1 MCPYGAI
8 ERKELLDAQGEVHRE
23 VAAPNPAMCE
33 GCGLCTVTCRGG
45 YIDLE
50 GYTDEQVFAQL
61 GALGPLPEV
70 IRTMTEAN
78 VSAAQSGAGSAP
90 EDWQPH
96 IVALV
101 CNWCSYAGADMA
113 GTTRLEYPAN
123 VRMVRFPCTGRMSP
137 LMILRAFEQGADGVL
152 VSGCHPGDCH
162 YVQGNL
168 VARRRFTIF
177 RSLMDFIG
185 IDLKRLHFA
194 WVSAAEGHKWAKVV
208 SEVTAAVQE
217 AGPLPSFAHPEGWDG
232 IELPAMEGS
241 GPQELDRA
249 SSTRFGPIFGKA
261 ASEVLTTERV
271 GVVIGYGAGS
281 LPEPDDATILITETA
296 DCEKLEWGQG
306 CRNNLGAYVG
316 SALEKHERVAVV
328 AKTCDLGAVTGL
340 IREGQ
345 LRRDQLLVD
354 RGPVPRSSRRVG
366 ARRPSAFPAPGTRIR
381 SVTSWSRSTVFA
393 RAVRIPRPLPSTRRT
408 PATSRSPISSRCRT
422 TNAGST
428 GSDSSADVC
437 AATRAARPVLCATA
451 RTCITEKHRP
461 QWVPTSIDNRGN
473 SAWNIIRAVHL
484 AGRCSGCDECARVC
498 PADIR
503 LDLINRKLALEVER
517 QYGKIG
523 LDPEEKSALVDF
535 RMEDSEEFIL

>member
-1 MCPYGAI
+1 
-8 ERKELLDAQGEVHRE
+8 
-23 VAAPNPAMCE
+23 
-33 GCGLCTVTCRGG
+33 
-45 YIDLE
+45 
-50 GYTDEQVFAQL
+50 
-61 GALGPLPEV
+61 
-70 IRTMTEAN
+70 MTEAN
-78 VSAAQSGAGSAP
+78 VSVARSEARTVP

-113 GTTRLEYPAN
+113 GTTRIEYPAS

-185 IDLKRLHFA
+185 IDLRRLHFA

-208 SEVTAAVQE
+208 SDVTAAVRG
-217 AGPLPSFAHPEGWDG
+217 AGPLPSFARPENCEGVD
-232 IELPAMEGS
+232 LPEVAGG
-241 GPQELDRA
+241 GPQNPDAGTIAAVQANLRE
-249 SSTRFGPIFGKA
+249 A
-261 ASEVLTTERV
+261 ASEVLSAGRA

-281 LPEPDDATILITETA
+281 LPDKTVPVFVSETA
-296 DCEKLEWGQG
+296 ECETLVWGQA
-306 CRNNLGAYVG
+306 CRNNLSTYLG
-316 SALEKHERVAVV
+316 SALVNHDRVAVV
-328 AKTCDLGAVTGL
+328 AKTCDLGAITGL

-345 LRRDQLLVD
+345 LRRDQILVI
-354 RGPVPRSSRRVG
+354 GVQC
-366 ARRPSAFPAPGTRIR
+366 PGVHNGSELAAKCLACTGDPHPICDLV
-381 SVTSWSRSTVFA
+381 VTSDGVRESCEDASETALDTSDA
-393 RAVRIPRPLPSTRRT
+393 RDEQIAHLESLPHDERWNYWQRQF
-408 PATSRSPISSRCRT
+408 SRCLRCY
-422 TNAGST
+422 A
-428 GSDSSADVC
+428 C
-437 AATRAARPVLCATA
+437 RAACPLCYCSS
-451 RTCITEKHRP
+451 CIAEKHRP
-461 QWVPTSIDNRGN
+461 QWVPTSIDNSGN
-473 SAWNIIRAVHL
+473 STWNIIRAVHL

>member
-1 MCPYGAI
+1 
-8 ERKELLDAQGEVHRE
+8 
-23 VAAPNPAMCE
+23 
-33 GCGLCTVTCRGG
+33 
-45 YIDLE
+45 
-50 GYTDEQVFAQL
+50 
-61 GALGPLPEV
+61 
-70 IRTMTEAN
+70 MTEAN
-78 VSAAQSGAGSAP
+78 VTTTTGGPAAAP
-90 EDWQPH
+90 ADWKPH

-208 SEVTAAVQE
+208 NEVTAAVQE
-217 AGPLPSFAHPEGWDG
+217 AGPLPKYEFPEGWDG
-232 IELPAMEGS
+232 VDLPDMAGD
-241 GPQELDRA
+241 GPQEFDDKQLGAIRA
-249 SSTRFGPIFGKA
+249 NLQKA
-261 ASEVLTTERV
+261 TTEALSRKNV
-271 GVVIGYGAGS
+271 GVVIGYGAGT
-281 LPEPDDATILITETA
+281 LENQTIPVHITDAA
-296 DCEKLEWGQG
+296 DCDKLVWNQG
-306 CRNNLGAYVG
+306 IRNNLSNYI
-316 SALEKHERVAVV
+316 SLALEKHERVAVV
-328 AKTCDLGAVTGL
+328 VKTCDLGALSGL

-345 LRRDQLLVD
+345 LRRDQLLVI
-354 RGPVPRSSRRVG
+354 G
-366 ARRPSAFPAPGTRIR
+366 AQCPGVIDGEGLATKCLSCSGDPHPICDLVVTTDGVHESCEDPSAAALDTPD
-381 SVTSWSRSTVFA
+381 A
-393 RAVRIPRPLPSTRRT
+393 RDEQIAHLEGLPHDERWKYWQRQF
-408 PATSRSPISSRCRT
+408 SRCLRCY
-422 TNAGST
+422 A
-428 GSDSSADVC
+428 C
-437 AATRAARPVLCATA
+437 RAACPLCYCS
-451 RTCITEKHRP
+451 TCISDKHRP
-461 QWVPTSIDNRGN
+461 QWVPTTIDNVGN
-473 SAWNIIRAVHL
+473 SSWNIIRAVHL
-484 AGRCSGCDECARVC
+484 AGRCSGCDECSRVC